1 MHYAT
6 LKYNDVQQY
15 IIKIIRASKWM
26 QNDLL
31 GGGGGE
37 TKFQLKTKEKYNV

>member
-1 MHYAT
+1 MRYAT

-26 QNDLL
+26 QNDFW
-31 GGGGGE
+31 GGGGGI
-37 TKFQLKTKEKYNV
+37 KISIKD

>member
-26 QNDLL
+26 QNDFW
-31 GGGGGE
+31 GGGE
-37 TKFQLKTKEKYNV
+37 SKFQLKTKEKYNV

>member
-1 MHYAT
+1 MRYAT

-26 QNDLL
+26 QNDFW
-31 GGGGGE
+31 GGGGE
-37 TKFQLKTKEKYNV
+37 SKFQLKTKEKYNV